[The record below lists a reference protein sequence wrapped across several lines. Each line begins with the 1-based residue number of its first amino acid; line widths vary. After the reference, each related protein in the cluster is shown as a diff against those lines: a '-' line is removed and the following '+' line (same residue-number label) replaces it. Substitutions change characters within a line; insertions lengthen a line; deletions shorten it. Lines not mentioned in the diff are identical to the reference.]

1 MLGGPLQAPLV
12 EVSNAPREVYIA
24 LLSSTVH
31 TLIIFNT
38 SATIHTPNATMTENL
53 YDVIICGGGPV
64 GLLLAFQLA
73 RLGIPTLII
82 EQYDKTR
89 QDMYGRA
96 STLYPRTVEM
106 LDQLDLLDEISQ
118 VGFIGKAS
126 VTYKDGQR
134 VHDRGWDFISR
145 VTDTYFDY
153 CLNIRQKYSEDIF
166 RSALEQYG
174 GRVNAGWT
182 LKDLVIGDD
191 GEDYRISAKMTDR
204 NGATVTAKSKYIIG
218 ADGGR
223 SSVRQLAGIPFI
235 GEKSAFNWIRI
246 DAVIET
252 DMPDSRIGFGAI
264 ESATHGNVL
273 WVALDHGRSR
283 IGFAVPK
290 ALHEEYGDNIT
301 EEVAKQEAIKAMAP
315 FKIKFVEV
323 EWWTLYSI
331 GQRVAETFQ
340 YKDRVLLAGDAAHTH
355 SSGAAQGMV
364 SIGV

>member
-1 MLGGPLQAPLV
+1 MA
-12 EVSNAPREVYIA
+12 ERA
-24 LLSSTVH
+24 
-31 TLIIFNT
+31 
-38 SATIHTPNATMTENL
+38 

-64 GLLLAFQLA
+64 GLLLSYQLA
-73 RLGIPTLII
+73 RLGLSTLTI
-82 EQYDKTR
+82 EQYDKT
-89 QDMYGRA
+89 QQAMYGRA

-106 LDQLDLLDEISQ
+106 LDQLGLLDEMSQ
-118 VGFIGKAS
+118 VGFIGRAS
-126 VTYKDGQR
+126 VTYKDGQK

-166 RSALEQYG
+166 RSALQQHG
-174 GRVNAGWT
+174 GTFNAGWK
-182 LKDLVIGDD
+182 LKDFTV
-191 GEDYRISAKMTDR
+191 EDTAEDHKIVADMIDH
-204 NGATVTAKSKYIIG
+204 NGAEITAKSKYIIG

-223 SSVRQLAGIPFI
+223 SSVRQIAGIPFV

-246 DAVIET
+246 DAVIKT
-252 DMPDSRIGFGAI
+252 DMPESRIGFGAI

-283 IGFAVPK
+283 IGFALSK
-290 ALHEEYGDNIT
+290 ALYEKYGDDIT
-301 EEVAKQEAIKAMAP
+301 EEIVREEAMKAMAP
-315 FKIKFVEV
+315 FKIEFVSV
-323 EWWTLYSI
+323 DWWTLYSI

-364 SIGV
+364 SMKPSIPHTKEFADSDLHSLEHRRTRRSQPGMEVGRRP